1 MTDLFEREEQVL
13 KRSQSFLDTLGEDD
27 SACRKELTYLTG
39 EYAQLLRQLRW
50 VTRISDLT
58 ALGLNTDKTTLLNK
72 VNVDA
77 LTEIY
82 NRRFL
87 MSNLEHFLV
96 ELTVS
101 GEWITLMML
110 DVDFF
115 KNYND
120 AYGHSVGDSC
130 LRKVA
135 NALHN
140 SLSGADDFVV
150 RYGGEEFI
158 AVLPGADP
166 QMGQAAA
173 QRILDNIE
181 ALDIPHGHSEI
192 ASHVTIS
199 IGLVSAIPSARGG
212 MQLYIDRA
220 DAALYQ
226 SKAQGRNR
234 MTILPLEEDLP

>member
-1 MTDLFEREEQVL
+1 MTDLFEREELVL
-13 KRSQSFLDTLGEDD
+13 KRSQSFLETLGEADP
-27 SACRKELTYLTG
+27 ACRKEFAYLLG

-87 MSNLEHFLV
+87 MSNLEHYLS
-96 ELTVS
+96 ELEVS
-101 GEWITLMML
+101 GEWITIMML

-130 LRKVA
+130 LRKIA
-135 NALHN
+135 NTLHN

-158 AVLPGADP
+158 AVLPGANP
-166 QMGQAAA
+166 EMGKTAA
-173 QRILDNIE
+173 QRILRNIE

-192 ASHVTIS
+192 ASHITLS
-199 IGLVSAIPSARGG
+199 IGLISTIPTAKDN

-234 MTILPLEEDLP
+234 MTVLSLEEDPS